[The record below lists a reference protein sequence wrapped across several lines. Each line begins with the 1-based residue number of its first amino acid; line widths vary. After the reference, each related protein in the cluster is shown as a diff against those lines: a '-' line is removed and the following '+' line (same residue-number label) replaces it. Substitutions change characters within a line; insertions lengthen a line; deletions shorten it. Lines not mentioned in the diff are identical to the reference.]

1 MKKKDF
7 FKSSPLRDTRRGVAT
22 FAMALAVSGMLSAQ
36 NWIDVTDTYIVNADF
51 STGTN
56 EGWES
61 GTILPAVNAT
71 FQNAEL
77 YQSQNSASQKVM
89 GLKAGK
95 YKLAVQG
102 FYRAGGNDNGAGY
115 EAGTEVIQA
124 YLFAGT
130 DSVKMKSL
138 YSEAKD
144 GSVANQRNGW
154 PDGMEGMHAYCEKY
168 PESYWNELTF
178 TVNEGKEMLMGIAIT
193 TNAGGTWTC
202 WDNFKLYIEGTA
214 FDAFA
219 VKLNKLEFLQ
229 DSLQVLGI
237 TASQELSPIIDKYKE
252 YNAST
257 PESEIAQ
264 ATVIIE
270 EHTALAQTLCTH
282 GATLR
287 NSIARAQDIYGKM
300 ESGVYQVADA
310 VRADLKNGIEAAQS
324 ILQLSTLNEV
334 KDGVEQGIADMEAA
348 TAKATTFIS
357 LAYSLQKAKD
367 LADRIG
373 GLEGNEAY
381 AQVETLLSGKEE
393 ITYDVAAAATSSL
406 NAVCLPAMTEE
417 FLEGASDENP
427 IELTSFITNPNIY
440 QKTSEMTPPEG
451 WKCQKGSADGKWYT
465 TPEGTGNK
473 GLICNSWTGS
483 RLTGSNYSQLI
494 GGDSD
499 GAVKLPDGLYTL
511 KAATWTN
518 TEPSSV
524 HLYASTDSMDF
535 AFAEVNAD
543 KALYDNASETF
554 STTTEVSSFEVR
566 DGKLYIGVVCDGP
579 VTGNGKDWNADNFRL
594 YYIKKD
600 VISAYRDRLQVR
612 LDSAYSKHGVIVEIG
627 IDDSD
632 TYGIALDEQEG
643 YPSLIGHAT
652 VEELKM
658 AIEDLDD
665 LNAEADSIIKHY
677 KTITPLLSEGSALDA
692 QIRDGLAYAQPKP
705 TADFSVA
712 LEDAMVYAED
722 MSWDN
727 YLDERIKTKIETLNG
742 CMQTLR
748 ASIALCYPMAK
759 AKTLA
764 DQIGGLSDNEA
775 YKAVVELLK
784 NDDFDEI
791 DADMNT
797 EALKMACVEAM
808 TPEVLAGVSVDHPLD
823 MTSFIVNPNV
833 YQNATDENG
842 SPINTLVNGW
852 ECTSTAD
859 SPARTDQLSG
869 DTWLSC
875 WSWSGNAAHNI
886 GTPNVYSQVLG
897 NMGNQEG
904 KVALPDGAYRV
915 EAATYCTKQPE
926 LIQLFALT
934 RQIDIE
940 TVESGTGADSTV
952 YVYSDS
958 VFTDAPFNGD
968 KDKWDV
974 AQGAL
979 STTTV
984 IPEVYVE
991 NGTVV
996 IGVRG
1001 TGVVGGNGQY
1011 WWADNFRLYYVGQN
1025 KGDNIHGISNGNPDD
1040 KDEVDVFDLTGRM
1053 VRQSVKRA
1061 DALGGLRKG
1070 IYIVDGKK
1078 YIVK

>member
-1 MKKKDF
+1 
-7 FKSSPLRDTRRGVAT
+7 
-22 FAMALAVSGMLSAQ
+22 
-36 NWIDVTDTYIVNADF
+36 
-51 STGTN
+51 
-56 EGWES
+56 
-61 GTILPAVNAT
+61 
-71 FQNAEL
+71 
-77 YQSQNSASQKVM
+77 
-89 GLKAGK
+89 
-95 YKLAVQG
+95 
-102 FYRAGGNDNGAGY
+102 
-115 EAGTEVIQA
+115 
-124 YLFAGT
+124 
-130 DSVKMKSL
+130 
-138 YSEAKD
+138 
-144 GSVANQRNGW
+144 
-154 PDGMEGMHAYCEKY
+154 
-168 PESYWNELTF
+168 
-178 TVNEGKEMLMGIAIT
+178 
-193 TNAGGTWTC
+193 
-202 WDNFKLYIEGTA
+202 
-214 FDAFA
+214 
-219 VKLNKLEFLQ
+219 
-229 DSLQVLGI
+229 
-237 TASQELSPIIDKYKE
+237 
-252 YNAST
+252 
-257 PESEIAQ
+257 
-264 ATVIIE
+264 
-270 EHTALAQTLCTH
+270 
-282 GATLR
+282 
-287 NSIARAQDIYGKM
+287 
-300 ESGVYQVADA
+300 
-310 VRADLKNGIEAAQS
+310 
-324 ILQLSTLNEV
+324 
-334 KDGVEQGIADMEAA
+334 
-348 TAKATTFIS
+348 
-357 LAYSLQKAKD
+357 
-367 LADRIG
+367 
-373 GLEGNEAY
+373 
-381 AQVETLLSGKEE
+381 
-393 ITYDVAAAATSSL
+393 
-406 NAVCLPAMTEE
+406 
-417 FLEGASDENP
+417 
-427 IELTSFITNPNIY
+427 
-440 QKTSEMTPPEG
+440 
-451 WKCQKGSADGKWYT
+451 
-465 TPEGTGNK
+465 
-473 GLICNSWTGS
+473 
-483 RLTGSNYSQLI
+483 
-494 GGDSD
+494 
-499 GAVKLPDGLYTL
+499 
-511 KAATWTN
+511 
-518 TEPSSV
+518 
-524 HLYASTDSMDF
+524 
-535 AFAEVNAD
+535 
-543 KALYDNASETF
+543 
-554 STTTEVSSFEVR
+554 
-566 DGKLYIGVVCDGP
+566 
-579 VTGNGKDWNADNFRL
+579 
-594 YYIKKD
+594 
-600 VISAYRDRLQVR
+600 
-612 LDSAYSKHGVIVEIG
+612 
-627 IDDSD
+627 
-632 TYGIALDEQEG
+632 
-643 YPSLIGHAT
+643 
-652 VEELKM
+652 M

-727 YLDERIKTKIETLNG
+727 YLDERIKTKIETLDG

-808 TPEVLAGVSVDHPLD
+808 TPEVLAEVSVDHPLD

-833 YQNATDENG
+833 YQDATDENG
-842 SPINTLVNGW
+842 SPINTLVDGW

-940 TVESGTGADSTV
+940 TVESSTGADSTV

-968 KDKWDV
+968 KGKWDV

-1040 KDEVDVFDLTGRM
+1040 KDEVDVFDLAGRM
-1053 VRQSVKRA
+1053 VRQSVKHA

>member
-7 FKSSPLRDTRRGVAT
+7 FKSIPLRDTRRGVTT
-22 FAMALAVSGMLSAQ
+22 FALALAVSGMLSAQ

-61 GTILPAVNAT
+61 GTVLPAVNAT

-144 GSVANQRNGW
+144 VNVVNQRNGW

-178 TVNEGKEMLMGIAIT
+178 TVEEGEEMLMGVAIK

-219 VKLNKLEFLQ
+219 VKLSKLEFLQ

-237 TASQELSPIIDKYKE
+237 TAAQELSPIIDGYKE

-257 PESEIAQ
+257 PENEIAQ
-264 ATVIIE
+264 ASVIIDE
-270 EHTALAQTLCTH
+270 YTALVQTLCVH

-287 NSIARAQDIYGKM
+287 SSIAKAQDMYDKM

-310 VRADLKNGIEAAQS
+310 VKADLKNGIEAARG

-334 KDGVEQGIADMEAA
+334 KGAVEQGIADMEAA
-348 TAKATTFIS
+348 TVKATTFIS

-381 AQVETLLSGKEE
+381 AQVKTLLSGKEE
-393 ITYDVAAAATSSL
+393 MTYDVAAAATSSL
-406 NAVCLPAMTEE
+406 NAACLPAMTGE

-440 QKTSEMTPPEG
+440 QKASEMTPPDG
-451 WKCQKGSADGKWYT
+451 WKCQKGSADGTWYT
-465 TPEGTGNK
+465 TPDGTGNK
-473 GLICNSWTGS
+473 GLICNSWTGN
-483 RLTGSNYSQLI
+483 RLTGSNYGQLI

-518 TEPSSV
+518 TTPSSV
-524 HLYASTDSMDF
+524 HLYASTDSVDF
-535 AFAEVNAD
+535 AFAEVNDD
-543 KALYDNASETF
+543 KVLYDEACETF
-554 STTTEVSSFEVR
+554 GTTTEVSSFEVR

-579 VTGNGKDWNADNFRL
+579 VTGNGKEWDADNFRL

-612 LDSAYSKHGVIVEIG
+612 LDSATSKHEKLLQYG

-632 TYGIALDEQEG
+632 EIGFALDPTDG
-643 YPSLIGHAT
+643 YLPIIETGT
-652 VEELKM
+652 VEELM
-658 AIEDLDD
+658 QGIQDMDRM
-665 LNAEADSIIKHY
+665 NAEADSIIKNY
-677 KTITPLLSEGSALDA
+677 ETISPLLSEGAALDV
-692 QIRDGLAYAQPKP
+692 QMKDGLVWAQPK
-705 TADFSVA
+705 AAAEFSVA
-712 LEDAMVYAED
+712 LEDAMLYAED

-727 YLDERIKTKIETLNG
+727 YLDERIKTKVENLNG
-742 CMQTLR
+742 CMRTLK

-784 NDDFDEI
+784 NDDFDQI

-808 TPEVLAGVSVDHPLD
+808 TPEVLAGVSVDNPLD
-823 MTSFIVNPNV
+823 MTSFIVNPNI
-833 YQNATDENG
+833 YQDATDENG

-886 GTPNVYSQVLG
+886 GTPNIYSQVLG

-915 EAATYCTKQPE
+915 EAATYCTRQPE

-940 TVESGTGADSTV
+940 TVENSVGEDSTV

-968 KDKWDV
+968 LDKWDI

-1025 KGDNIHGISNGNPDD
+1025 KGDNIHGISNGNPDGKD
-1040 KDEVDVFDLTGRM
+1040 KVDVFDLAGRM
-1053 VRQSVKRA
+1053 IRQNVERA
-1061 DALGGLRKG
+1061 DALKGLRKG

-1078 YIVK
+1078 YIVR